1 LTNAPSTPARS
12 NDAWLTFQQQ
22 HAMPAEQREAALLL
36 TLQGLCDL
44 TADIQAEVNRPSH
57 ALSWR
62 GW

>member
-1 LTNAPSTPARS
+1 
-12 NDAWLTFQQQ
+12 
-22 HAMPAEQREAALLL
+22 MPAEQREAALLL
-36 TLQGLCDL
+36 TLQGLCHL